1 MRSNVAVMLAHR
13 LRRWPNKKPVW
24 GRCFVFAGYNTG
36 ADPEGG
42 AGGARPP
49 VFVPNYFKS
58 PLNWPKYARKLAPEP
73 PAPPPFSNPGSAP
86 VIHLD
91 I

>member
-1 MRSNVAVMLAHR
+1 MNIS
-13 LRRWPNKKPVW
+13 
-24 GRCFVFAGYNTG
+24 G
-36 ADPEGG
+36 ADPARGGGGG

-49 VFVPNYFKS
+49 VFAPNFLKS
-58 PLNWPKYARKLAPEP
+58 PINWPEYDQKLAPEP

-86 VIHLD
+86 VYGKAISC